1 MVDPVKPG
9 DRFRQC
15 GGGERVWQVASL
27 FEDAF
32 GHPHAQ
38 RARVDDPAAQTAIAV
53 AILRDRRYFRPEQ
66 VKTEGS

>member
-27 FEDAF
+27 FGDAF

-38 RARVDDPAAQTAIAV
+38 RARVDDPAAQTAIGV